1 MELISILQGKAS
13 RADKSP
19 ATGVTVVLSATA
31 NNGKLVLLDKEEIV
45 TDRKTGT
52 FSWTLDLPRNIK
64 CLTFTVWDPN
74 RENFFAV
81 YLVYFVSLP
90 PTALSL

>member
-1 MELISILQGKAS
+1 MPLISILQGKAS
-13 RADKSP
+13 HEDKSP

-52 FSWTLDLPRNIK
+52 FSWTMDLPKNIK
-64 CLTFTVWDPN
+64 CLTFTV
-74 RENFFAV
+74 
-81 YLVYFVSLP
+81 
-90 PTALSL
+90 